1 MAPETGRSSVPGE
14 AACTLARILLWV
26 KATASER
33 ACWGLLRQYGQ
44 IQLVAGIRDGRL
56 NSSCPDQAR
65 VGELAGS
72 LSARDLSTVLWG
84 YGRLG
89 AYPGVE
95 VMETLISRARLQLAD
110 YSPHVRRPDG
120 FVCDV

>member
-1 MAPETGRSSVPGE
+1 M
-14 AACTLARILLWV
+14 
-26 KATASER
+26 
-33 ACWGLLRQYGQ
+33 
-44 IQLVAGIRDGRL
+44 
-56 NSSCPDQAR
+56 QAR

-110 YSPHVRRPDG
+110 YSPHVRRPCALLAG
-120 FVCDV
+120 WCCLYNHY